1 MKISDAY
8 PSAFLKA
15 EDLDGQDLTFT
26 ITSVE
31 LETLGQGKDAEQKL
45 VIGLKGESKK
55 FVCNKTNAT
64 QIGKQHGDDTDD
76 WIGKPIVLGPR
87 EVQFGNEMV
96 WSIRVCGR
104 PPTRAAAPPVRPTTA
119 PDAAD
124 SYADEQAGTRSAQR
138 VPSPEA

>member
-1 MKISDAY
+1 MKLSDAY

-26 ITSVE
+26 IASVE

-45 VIGLKGESKK
+45 VIGLRGHSKK

-76 WIGKPIVLGPR
+76 WLGKNITLGPR

-104 PPTRAAAPPVRPTTA
+104 PPVRTGATPVRQVAQDPS
-119 PDAAD
+119 D
-124 SYADEQAGTRSAQR
+124 YADEQMGVRGANRAT
-138 VPSPEA
+138 PLPPEQ